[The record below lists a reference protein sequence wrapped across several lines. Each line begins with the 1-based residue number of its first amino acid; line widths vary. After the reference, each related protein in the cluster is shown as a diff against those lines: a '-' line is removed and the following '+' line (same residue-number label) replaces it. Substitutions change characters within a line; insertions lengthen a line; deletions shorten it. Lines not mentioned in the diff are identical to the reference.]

1 MKLAILLLALILL
14 AGSQTGFPPPGSFPP
29 PNSGDIPPG
38 SGDIPPTQTN
48 TNFNGGGINPML
60 MIYSTLSK
68 VQMIRRILKM
78 MKDSGI
84 EIPCF
89 IKHLIKTLSRTQL
102 KKLMDWLEE
111 NLETL
116 G

>member
-1 MKLAILLLALILL
+1 
-14 AGSQTGFPPPGSFPP
+14 
-29 PNSGDIPPG
+29 
-38 SGDIPPTQTN
+38 
-48 TNFNGGGINPML
+48 ML